1 MKSSMAAAAA
11 LIHSRRHGE
20 LPLLSLDYF
29 TDILQL
35 ISQSERPHKTETETR
50 TGEGLSVTIILPSSS
65 SQHQC
70 ILRRRDK
77 DFEHLNV
84 VI

>member
-1 MKSSMAAAAA
+1 MAAAAA

-20 LPLLSLDYF
+20 LPLLLLVHF

-35 ISQSERPHKTETETR
+35 ISQSERTHKTETETR
-50 TGEGLSVTIILPSSS
+50 TGEGLSVTIILPSS
-65 SQHQC
+65 QHQC

-77 DFEHLNV
+77 DFEHLTV